1 MYAQREL
8 FQFRCVQAVTSGAE
22 ASHFQESVPSGR
34 RSRRKNR
41 ECAGSFGSGHR
52 TIRSSIGMCI
62 ALEKNAFTVGFTS
75 SQEAN
80 VTPLDRGTNS
90 DAKVAPS
97 SSGMSGTDFILRTGS
112 IAMVTF

>member
-62 ALEKNAFTVGFTS
+62 ALEKKKRVYRRLHLFQLLWLTIGHV
-75 SQEAN
+75 ELE
-80 VTPLDRGTNS
+80 VH
-90 DAKVAPS
+90 VAWT
-97 SSGMSGTDFILRTGS
+97 M
-112 IAMVTF
+112 